1 MEISLD
7 DNKDNETKTIIASEA
22 SSQNMRFY
30 QMKLSTYKPNATSK
44 LFKVV
49 KIMFS
54 KEPRM
59 EIELHDSMNKDFEL
73 KLSCSIDELPETD
86 EETVAYFPS
95 IYNNKNKDGT
105 VIVFCLNREQSH
117 VDWRKTLQKEQQV
130 QDLKLYIGVHKLSLT
145 ETQVIGFVDQKLP
158 EATHI
163 NHYKELMK
171 SKLSAAAPKFA
182 IKWIYPKTTSGFDVS
197 VKTDVLG
204 IRACKS
210 EATEADT
217 MMKKLLPP

>member
-7 DNKDNETKTIIASEA
+7 DDEDDETKTIITSET
-22 SSQNMRFY
+22 SSRNMGFY
-30 QMKLSTYKPNATSK
+30 QMKLSTYKSNATRK
-44 LFKVV
+44 LLKVI

-54 KEPRM
+54 KELRM
-59 EIELHDSMNKDFEL
+59 EIELHDSMNEDFES
-73 KLSCSIDELPETD
+73 KPICSIDEFPETD
-86 EETVAYFPS
+86 EETAAYFPS
-95 IYNNKNKDGT
+95 IYDNKNKDGT
-105 VIVFCLNREQSH
+105 AIVFRLNSERSH
-117 VDWRKTLQKEQQV
+117 VDWRKTLQKEQRV
-130 QDLKLYIGVHKLSLT
+130 QDLKLYIGVHKLSST
-145 ETQVIGFVDQKLP
+145 ETQIIGFIDQKLP

-163 NHYKELMK
+163 NHYEELLK
-171 SKLSAAAPKFA
+171 SKLSADAPEFA
-182 IKWIYPKTTSGFDVS
+182 IEWVYPKTTSGFDVS